1 MSPVRG
7 LLRRE
12 AQLLRLQA
20 ADAATPLAFYV
31 LVVMLFA
38 FGTRANDPA
47 LAGMAVSVVW
57 VGALLAALLPLP
69 RLFAA
74 EHEDGT
80 LEQWCLAE
88 TPLVLIVVAKL
99 LAHWLLNGALLSLLA
114 VPMAALLGLPWSAMQ
129 VLVPGL
135 LLATAILTL
144 LGGLAASLLVGVP
157 RAGAILPL
165 LILPLLTPVVIF
177 GSAAARASTAGAPEW
192 GPLYFVGALFALA
205 ATGLPWACASA
216 LRSAYD

>member
-1 MSPVRG
+1 MSPFRG
-7 LLRRE
+7 LLLRE
-12 AQLLRLQA
+12 ARLLRLQA
-20 ADAATPLAFYV
+20 GDAATPLAFYV

-99 LAHWLLNGALLSLLA
+99 LAHWLLNGALL
-114 VPMAALLGLPWSAMQ
+114 
-129 VLVPGL
+129 
-135 LLATAILTL
+135 
-144 LGGLAASLLVGVP
+144 
-157 RAGAILPL
+157 
-165 LILPLLTPVVIF
+165 
-177 GSAAARASTAGAPEW
+177 
-192 GPLYFVGALFALA
+192 
-205 ATGLPWACASA
+205 
-216 LRSAYD
+216 